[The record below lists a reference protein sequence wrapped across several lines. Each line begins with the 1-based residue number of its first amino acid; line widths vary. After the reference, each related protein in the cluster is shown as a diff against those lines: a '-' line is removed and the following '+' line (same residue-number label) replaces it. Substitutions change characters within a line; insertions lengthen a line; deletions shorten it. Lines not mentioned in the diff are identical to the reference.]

1 LQTQV
6 TKAEKLMASFASA
19 VKAGAGAGV
28 YTSADLA
35 YMMNKQQTT
44 AFTKF
49 LADWVKKAWCGGLPQ
64 AKACVAMHSLISAN
78 QLKYLG

>member
-1 LQTQV
+1 M

-19 VKAGAGAGV
+19 VKAGAGV
-28 YTSADLA
+28 YTSAKLA

-49 LADWVKKAWCGGLPQ
+49 LADWVKEAWCGGLPQ

-78 QLKYLG
+78 QL